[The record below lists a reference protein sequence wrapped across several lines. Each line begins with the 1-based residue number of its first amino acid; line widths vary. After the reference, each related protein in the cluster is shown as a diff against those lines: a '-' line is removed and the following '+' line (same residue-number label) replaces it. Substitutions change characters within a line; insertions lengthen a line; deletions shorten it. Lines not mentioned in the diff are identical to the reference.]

1 MSAMD
6 RERRSAVVMVVVGL
20 VAGAAAILAMQAF
33 REPMRDWLVENPS
46 QTAARATWLIA
57 AAGAMLVIP
66 LVAFAGYAWR
76 LAARDASRARGLKI
90 IAALS
95 VTFALLLAA
104 ILWRLS
110 VVLTR

>member
-6 RERRSAVVMVVVGL
+6 RERRSAVVLVVVGV

-33 REPMRDWLVENPS
+33 REPLRDWLVENPS

-57 AAGAMLVIP
+57 AAGALLIIP
-66 LVAFAGYAWR
+66 LLAFAGYAWR
-76 LAARDASRARGLKI
+76 LAATDASRARGLKI
-90 IAALS
+90 ISALS
-95 VTFALLLAA
+95 MNCSVLLGA